1 MMEEPVCQIEIS
13 KASSAWKAKV
23 QSNKGRYIEFEHDD
37 IEYLLEMI
45 YEDIQMEVEEDY
57 W

>member
-1 MMEEPVCQIEIS
+1 MEEPLCQIEITQH
-13 KASSAWKAKV
+13 SSGFKAKV
-23 QSNKGRYIEFEHDD
+23 QSNKGRYVEFENQD

-45 YEDIQMEVEEDY
+45 YDDIQMEIEEDY